1 MTPLYIYLGESR
13 GDIRYYV
20 IDTDIDI
27 DTDLSGGKDDDA
39 DNKGT
44 ASYRSG
50 RPFQVPKGS
59 KRVTIMKLRIIGQN
73 NQDIDSRQ
81 IRVTRKF
88 LAITESELI
97 PDTTAPKAFNLTQ
110 EDKDRIEKL
119 RNLVLGAS
127 GISEDEKSEF
137 NKMLDQL
144 GDNWYDTADRIQTL
158 DLFANFVNTSP
169 TLSADLKKKIQE
181 QINLIYTQGDDQ
193 IEERQLA
200 LKMVTDYLAKSP
212 KRLQIF

>member
-1 MTPLYIYLGESR
+1 MTDDIVWDDPMIPLYIYLGESR

-50 RPFQVPKGS
+50 RPFQIPKGN
-59 KRVTIMKLRIIGQN
+59 KRVTIMKLRTIGQN

-88 LAITESELI
+88 LAITGPDLV
-97 PDTTAPKAFNLTQ
+97 PDTTAPTSYNLSQ

-119 RNLVLGAS
+119 RNLVLGA
-127 GISEDEKSEF
+127 
-137 NKMLDQL
+137 Q
-144 GDNWYDTADRIQTL
+144 
-158 DLFANFVNTSP
+158 
-169 TLSADLKKKIQE
+169 
-181 QINLIYTQGDDQ
+181 
-193 IEERQLA
+193 
-200 LKMVTDYLAKSP
+200 
-212 KRLQIF
+212 